1 MRYISSAELR
11 SYPAL
16 LWKDG
21 EDNDTIIT
29 VNGKPKVISISIN
42 GEPEEVLDLIRRLR
56 AEQAIEHMWKRSK
69 ESGSDHM
76 KLPDIN
82 KEIQEAR
89 KEMIH
94 E

>member
-11 SYPAL
+11 SNPAL
-16 LWKDG
+16 LWKEG

-56 AEQAIEHMWKRSK
+56 AEQAIEHLWQKSK
-69 ESGSDHM
+69 ESGAD
-76 KLPDIN
+76 KLKLSDIN
-82 KEIQEAR
+82 KEIREVR
-89 KEMIH
+89 NEMIH